1 MCRAT
6 SLGNAEI
13 TVGMLEKAVRW
24 ASSEERDG
32 RVSLVVDDGELPT
45 AIARSRATGQ
55 ALISNGAL
63 GADLIRLAAGDRFA
77 PHTHAGDHLLLIL
90 AGSGTITTKG
100 RVTPTGPG
108 EIHLIAGA
116 EPHAVGAVSNHVI
129 LAVGSPHRAV
139 DAPDRM
145 ELVAYEAMAA
155 TFDRLHCL
163 ICDVVAAL
171 PERLHDRGCDHCPCE
186 QCAFPEG

>member
-1 MCRAT
+1 M
-6 SLGNAEI
+6 
-13 TVGMLEKAVRW
+13 TVDLLEEAVRW
-24 ASSEERDG
+24 ATSEERDG
-32 RVSLVVDDGELPT
+32 RAALVVDDGELPT

-63 GADLIRLAAGDRFA
+63 GADLIRLAAGERFA

-90 AGSGTITTKG
+90 AGSGTITTRG

-108 EIHLIAGA
+108 EIHLIAGR

-129 LAVGSPHRAV
+129 LAVGSPHRPV

-163 ICDVVAAL
+163 ICDLVATL
-171 PERLHDRGCDHCPCE
+171 PQRLHDRGCSHCPCE
-186 QCAFPEG
+186 QCACPGG